1 MSGLWSAAKAACRVE
16 SVSEMDP
23 HSSKAILLTVLLAL
37 AIAAVVIVL
46 PVLLGVNLWWVIA
59 LVAILAAGVRFANW
73 RRRSEDLRLS

>member
-1 MSGLWSAAKAACRVE
+1 
-16 SVSEMDP
+16 MDP